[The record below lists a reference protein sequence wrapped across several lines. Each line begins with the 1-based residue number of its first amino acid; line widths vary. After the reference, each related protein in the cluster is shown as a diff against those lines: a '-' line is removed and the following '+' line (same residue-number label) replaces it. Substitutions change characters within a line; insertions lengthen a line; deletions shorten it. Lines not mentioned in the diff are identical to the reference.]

1 MRVKALQDWYVAQEG
16 VAIHVR
22 KHNRNLKN
30 EHEKY
35 KEALCSLNGELK
47 EVREKLE
54 EEGRQKGKLEEE
66 LSTLRGQGRRQELT
80 PSGSSRH
87 RNHSLT
93 FVLNI
98 MALGLRTAL
107 NRLCPSTQTWIYPGL
122 PWMIPCHRHLLET
135 PSLARVMTLS
145 S

>member
-16 VAIHVR
+16 VVIRVR

-66 LSTLRGQGRRQELT
+66 LSTLRGQVE
-80 PSGSSRH
+80 
-87 RNHSLT
+87 
-93 FVLNI
+93 
-98 MALGLRTAL
+98 TAGVDAVWEFKA
-107 NRLCPSTQTWIYPGL
+107 S
-122 PWMIPCHRHLLET
+122 
-135 PSLARVMTLS
+135 
-145 S
+145 